1 MVNRL
6 WRLWRRRGSSSWFR
20 PRSLDSCGAGFNP
33 IIAQRCVDAGSGSL
47 GCAQLFWNSTRRQ
60 RRPCVSDETRGPLI
74 LGKDLVRAFE
84 LRTKQKS
91 SPPEY
96 RLDFCLPERPQAGHG
111 NKKMSPAPPHS
122 GKRWKTD
129 LCRLNCPF

>member
-6 WRLWRRRGSSSWFR
+6 WRLWRRHGSSSWFR

-33 IIAQRCVDAGSGSL
+33 VIAQHCVDAGSGSL

-74 LGKDLVRAFE
+74 LGKQLLSCEQNKSLPLLNTGWISVC
-84 LRTKQKS
+84 LRDPRQVMGIRKCHQHYLMVAST
-91 SPPEY
+91 
-96 RLDFCLPERPQAGHG
+96 RRRICVD
-111 NKKMSPAPPHS
+111 
-122 GKRWKTD
+122 
-129 LCRLNCPF
+129 